1 MPPLPC
7 SIVYFNSSVSPLTFS
22 WTAFPLIQFVL
33 DLYQFVID
41 KILDFVSPLKTS
53 ALCFIQQ
60 GAGIKLSTPFLYHYV
75 VGFSVSFWSLTV
87 DFPDVWLLLPFW
99 FCLFLFCFVE
109 LLRTFSLCVS
119 YFYHCRNITEQ
130 LKERRIYSGLQFK
143 LGRDQRCLFFRVP
156 HEAFLLGLIYWRIL
170 SVLLALFFSFLKDSF
185 AGYSILD

>member
-1 MPPLPC
+1 M
-7 SIVYFNSSVSPLTFS
+7 YFNSSVSPLTFS
-22 WTAFPLIQFVL
+22 WTAFPLTICSWFVSIL
-33 DLYQFVID
+33 SLI
-41 KILDFVSPLKTS
+41 KILDSVSPLKTN

-75 VGFSVSFWSLTV
+75 VGVSVSFWSLRV

-143 LGRDQRCLFFRVP
+143 LGRDQRHLFFRVP
-156 HEAFLLGLIYWRIL
+156 HEAFPIGLIYWRIL